1 MAADNINNIIDVSG
15 FDADLGKVLT
25 GISTL
30 EAKMQEANGNA
41 IQVIIDSKSLDT
53 LNRLTSATEAQ
64 TKAQQ
69 DFNGVAQENVTI
81 VQQLNQVEQTRG
93 AGVADTVRLLAVQRQ
108 ELQQVNN
115 TLLSLSKAKA
125 ESAEHDL
132 ILAQR
137 IETLVAKQQ
146 KLKAS
151 ISEGTASLR
160 GMSTATKETSEAVTV
175 MGVNVESVFAR
186 MAVRMVI
193 MQLAFEP
200 IIAGI
205 TAAVAWF
212 TKLSDAEQLATD
224 KLKDY
229 DDQMKQTAAIA
240 AGEKALTTA
249 NIIKER
255 QEADR
260 LISTLADEK
269 ATRLAKLDA
278 IKQLQALQP
287 GLLNGY
293 KEETLLNLKN
303 TQGIQDHSDAIT
315 NLEGKISALNK
326 TYDAQV
332 DIFSKTKDKA
342 DELKKTYG
350 DRWMEGDKTTG
361 KNFTEQLDALT
372 KSGIELD
379 SLKRELAN
387 INSPEPKEKKPK
399 KEKAEPN
406 DLNAMLSAEKAI
418 YERRLQENKD
428 YYESTKRTYA
438 DEEKLNADNVQ
449 AAQEYGEKAFQIVNS
464 FHIKTYKDYLEF
476 VKQTEEIQKEL
487 LAADTKYSV
496 EEKKILDKIVSDRE
510 DAQKQIAKFLEEQYT
525 LLEKA
530 RELEDAQKSAAAYHK
545 YAQGSKPFLEE
556 LFGVDTSSREA
567 INEINRQ
574 IKQKE
579 EQLEHT
585 NKKLQNAKNDND
597 QPNIDKYTVAAQDQT
612 DDLAKLELDK
622 QKIQDDEL
630 INLKKKLAD
639 QTIKLA
645 QETFAAIKTIRD
657 NEFAAEQ
664 QQLQIKMQ
672 SVNLQYDQQVQA
684 INATTGYQIT
694 KDNELAKLAAQH
706 AAEQNAIQQQENNL
720 ALRKAKA
727 DKQAAE
733 AEILANTAVG
743 IVKALA
749 EYGYAGIP
757 LAALIAATGA
767 VQYAAAASTPLPQ
780 YAVGTE
786 GTTSTHFIA
795 GEQGPELMTMPGGK
809 TMLADKPG
817 IYSAPIGTKI
827 NTADETAAFM
837 RYAQHSMSLSINGRG
852 ELKESA
858 PSMTDKGIIE
868 AIHDSNNE
876 VVNAIYRNRTNVN
889 IRVASDY
896 RVWKR

>member
-15 FDADLGKVLT
+15 FDADLGKVIT

-30 EAKMQEANGNA
+30 EAKMEEANSNA

-160 GMSTATKETSEAVTV
+160 GMSTATKETSAAMTV

-193 MQLAFEP
+193 MQLAFVP

-212 TKLSDAEQLATD
+212 TKLSDAEQLATE

-293 KEETLLNLKN
+293 KEETLLNLNNK
-303 TQGIQDHSDAIT
+303 QGIQDHSDAIT

-372 KSGIELD
+372 TSGIELD
-379 SLKRELAN
+379 KLKRDLAN
-387 INSPEPKEKKPK
+387 INSPEPKEKKGRKVTDKNRFDAELKDEEAEYQKHLAKIQELYDLSNHAMGADDVNRDEEERAAKESHFKRLEEIYK
-399 KEKAEPN
+399 KWDGKLIEDAGLMDARRKQSAADELAIN
-406 DLNAMLSAEKAI
+406 NAINEDERKSALEVQKRHF
-418 YERRLQENKD
+418 EENKLI
-428 YYESTKRTYA
+428 
-438 DEEKLNADNVQ
+438 DEK
-449 AAQEYGEKAFQIVNS
+449 
-464 FHIKTYKDYLEF
+464 
-476 VKQTEEIQKEL
+476 IQKLRNYRTE
-487 LAADTKYSV
+487 V
-496 EEKKILDKIVSDRE
+496 EKN
-510 DAQKQIAKFLEEQYT
+510 
-525 LLEKA
+525 A
-530 RELEDAQKSAAAYHK
+530 RALQDIKDQSKEHTD
-545 YAQGSKPFLEE
+545 YANSGNPFLEALGFNPDFE
-556 LFGVDTSSREA
+556 DE
-567 INEINRQ
+567 
-574 IKQKE
+574 QKE
-579 EQLEHT
+579 F
-585 NKKLQNAKNDND
+585 KRKIAAAKE
-597 QPNIDKYTVAAQDQT
+597 
-612 DDLAKLELDK
+612 DLADLQDK
-622 QKIQDDEL
+622 RGDAYASGDGVKVGEADVAVSAKVDDIAQL
-630 INLKKKLAD
+630 QAD
-639 QTIKLA
+639 QQKAIDDKLIAAKKAIAEQTVKLA

-672 SVNLQYDQQVQA
+672 SINLQYDQQVQA

-817 IYSAPIGTKI
+817 IYSAPLGTKI
-827 NTADETAAFM
+827 NTADETA
-837 RYAQHSMSLSINGRG
+837 S
-852 ELKESA
+852 
-858 PSMTDKGIIE
+858 
-868 AIHDSNNE
+868 
-876 VVNAIYRNRTNVN
+876 
-889 IRVASDY
+889 
-896 RVWKR
+896 